1 MTNRPQKPD
10 PETEGHATVKAMPIL
25 PLRNSVLFPGLVMPL
40 VIGREKTLRLLDAVN
55 GKDEVIGVLTQ
66 KDKDIN
72 DPGPDDL
79 YSIGTTARILRIVRE
94 REQGVDIVVQG
105 IQRFEV
111 IQFVQKTPFLAAEV
125 RLIPEED
132 QRTVETE
139 ALMKT
144 LKAVT
149 QEVLKL
155 IPEIP
160 GSATEMVEQVQSPS
174 RLVFLIASNLPIT
187 TEEKIQ
193 ILSMTDV
200 AAAMRTALKILHHHL
215 EVLKVTQKINTEV
228 KGELNK
234 SQREY
239 LLRQQLKAIQ
249 KELGDLEDEGDV
261 LDELQEKI
269 HQMKLPEEVLKI
281 AEKELR
287 RLRAIQPS
295 SPEYTVART
304 YLDWITDLPWG
315 KTTTDNLDV
324 VHARQVL
331 DEDHYDLDK
340 VKKRILEYLA
350 VSKLRNNLRGPIL
363 CLVGPPGVGK
373 TSLGQSVARALGRKF
388 IHVSLGGVRDEAEIR
403 GHRRT
408 YIGAL
413 PGKIIQSL
421 KRAESQNPVFMMDEI
436 DKLGRDW
443 RGDPTSALLEVLDP
457 EQNHSFMDHYL
468 DVPFDL
474 SQILFITTANV
485 TDTIPPPLLDRMELL
500 ELPGYT
506 PEEKIAIARRHLL
519 PKQEKEHGLPEGVFS
534 ISDQMLL
541 YAIDHWTREAG
552 VRNLERTIAGICRG
566 IAVKI
571 VEGTWQQRD
580 IDEEMLREFLGP
592 EQFQPETVERTET
605 AGVATGLAWTAT
617 GGEILFVEATRMA
630 GKGRLKLTGQ
640 LGDVMK
646 ESAQI
651 ALSFLESNA
660 LAFGLDAGAF
670 ESADLHI
677 HVPAGAIPKDG
688 PSAGVTM
695 FTALYSL
702 MTGRRVRPDTAM
714 TGEITLRGLVLP
726 VGGIKNKV
734 LAAQRGGI
742 RRVVL
747 PERNQKDLTEI
758 PEQVRREMEFVFV
771 RRVEDL
777 LEAVIEHPEGEALVH
792 GPLQVP
798 VSDLP
803 PGASGAKPAVPDDEE
818 EAPVPPPREEPD
830 DLPERPTV

>member
-1 MTNRPQKPD
+1 M
-10 PETEGHATVKAMPIL
+10 ATKSRTTSEESVNINALPIL

-40 VIGREKTLRLLDAVN
+40 VIGREKTLRLLDAVA

-66 KDKDIN
+66 RDKETQ
-72 DPGPDDL
+72 DPNPGDM
-79 YSIGTTARILRIVRE
+79 YTTGTTARILRVVRE

-105 IQRFEV
+105 VQRFEV
-111 IQFVQKTPFLAAEV
+111 KRFTQSAPYLAA
-125 RLIPEED
+125 
-132 QRTVETE
+132 TVE
-139 ALMKT
+139 
-144 LKAVT
+144 
-149 QEVLKL
+149 L
-155 IPEIP
+155 IPEIDRDDVEIEALMRNLKQLTTEVLQLIP
-160 GSATEMVEQVQSPS
+160 ELPPSAAEMVEQVQSAN
-174 RLVFLIASNLPIT
+174 RLVYLIASNLPIT
-187 TEEKIQ
+187 TEEKMQ
-193 ILSMTDV
+193 ILGMTDV
-200 AAAMRTALKILHHHL
+200 ADALRMTLKILHHHL
-215 EVLKVTQKINTEV
+215 EVLRVTQKINTEV

-239 LLRQQLKAIQ
+239 VLRQQIKAIQ
-249 KELGDLEDEGDV
+249 KELGELEDDGDV
-261 LDELQEKI
+261 LDEIQEKI
-269 HQMKLPEEVLKI
+269 NKANLPEEVRKV
-281 AEKELR
+281 ADKELR

-304 YLDWITDLPWG
+304 YLEWICDLPWSV
-315 KTTTDNLDV
+315 TTTDNLDV
-324 VHARQVL
+324 THARSVL

-340 VKKRILEYLA
+340 IKKRILEYLA
-350 VSKLRNNLRGPIL
+350 VSKLRNNLKGPIL

-388 IHVSLGGVRDEAEIR
+388 AHVSLGGVRDEAEIR

-421 KRAESQNPVFMMDEI
+421 KRAGSSNPVFMMDEI

-474 SQILFITTANV
+474 SKILFITTANV
-485 TDTIPPPLLDRMELL
+485 TDTIPAPLLDRMELL

-506 PEEKIAIARRHLL
+506 PEEKIAITRRHLL
-519 PKQEKEHGLPEGVFS
+519 PKQIKEHGLTEDQVDL
-534 ISDQMLL
+534 SDAMILFG
-541 YAIDHWTREAG
+541 IDHYTREAG
-552 VRNLERTIAGICRG
+552 VRNLDRVIASICRG
-566 IAVKI
+566 VAVRV
-571 VEGTWQQRD
+571 VENRWENQPLN
-580 IDEEMLREFLGP
+580 EALLNELLGP
-592 EQFQPETVERTET
+592 EQFQPESVERTDT

-617 GGEILFVEATRMA
+617 GGEILYIEATRMT

-651 ALSFLESNA
+651 AMSYLESNA
-660 LAFGLDAGAF
+660 REFGIDDKTF
-670 ESADLHI
+670 ESSDVHI

-695 FTALYSL
+695 FSSLYSL
-702 MTGRRVRPDTAM
+702 FRGIKVRADTAM

-742 RRVVL
+742 KRIVL
-747 PERNQKDLTEI
+747 PDRNRKDLTEI
-758 PEQVRREMEFVFV
+758 PEQIRREMEFVFV
-771 RRVEDL
+771 RKMDELLREVMDPSEGQDL
-777 LEAVIEHPEGEALVH
+777 FTAPPAPAQRIETPVIMADDDEPEVVRKPE
-792 GPLQVP
+792 PIE
-798 VSDLP
+798 DLP
-803 PGASGAKPAVPDDEE
+803 PR
-818 EAPVPPPREEPD
+818 PVA
-830 DLPERPTV
+830 

>member
-1 MTNRPQKPD
+1 MTTRNKKPEGDEVPQP
-10 PETEGHATVKAMPIL
+10 TASLPIL

-40 VIGREKTLRLLDAVN
+40 VIGREKTLRLLDLAA
-55 GKDEVIGVLTQ
+55 GKDEPIGVLTQ
-66 KDKDIN
+66 KDKDIH
-72 DPGPDDL
+72 DPNPEDL
-79 YSIGTTARILRIVRE
+79 YTMGTTARILRIVRE

-105 IQRFEV
+105 IQRFQV
-111 IQFVQKTPFLAAEV
+111 NKFTQTSPFLAASV
-125 RLIPEED
+125 TLVPEED
-132 QRTVETE
+132 RKDVETE
-139 ALMKT
+139 ALMRT
-144 LKAVT
+144 LKALT
-149 QEVLKL
+149 TEVLQL
-155 IPEIP
+155 IPEMP
-160 GSATEMVEQVQSPS
+160 SSAGDMVDQVESPS
-174 RLVFLIASNLPIT
+174 RLVYLIASNLPIS
-187 TEEKIQ
+187 TEEKMQ
-193 ILSMTDV
+193 ILGMTDV
-200 AAAMRTALKILHHHL
+200 ADAMRTTLKILHHHL
-215 EVLKVTQKINTEV
+215 EVLRVTQKINTEV

-239 LLRQQLKAIQ
+239 LLRQQIKAIQ
-249 KELGDLEDEGDV
+249 KELGELEDDGDI
-261 LDELQEKI
+261 LDELQD
-269 HQMKLPEEVLKI
+269 KLVKMVLPDEVRKV
-281 AEKELR
+281 AEKEMR
-287 RLRAIQPS
+287 RLRSIQPS

-304 YLDWITDLPWG
+304 YLDWICELPWG
-315 KTTTDNLDV
+315 VSTPDNLDV
-324 VHARQVL
+324 PHARQVL

-340 VKKRILEYLA
+340 IKKRILEYLA

-388 IHVSLGGVRDEAEIR
+388 VHVSLGGVRDEAEIR

-421 KRAESQNPVFMMDEI
+421 KRAESKNPVFMMDEI

-474 SQILFITTANV
+474 SSILFITTANV
-485 TDTIPPPLLDRMELL
+485 TDTIPPPLMDRMELL

-519 PKQEKEHGLPEGVFS
+519 PKQIKEHGLTEAQVPLTDKQILFALE
-534 ISDQMLL
+534 
-541 YAIDHWTREAG
+541 HWTREAG
-552 VRNLERTIAGICRG
+552 VRNLERVMAGICRG
-566 IAVKI
+566 IAVKV
-571 VEGTWQQRD
+571 VEGTWAEGQELSETIIGD
-580 IDEEMLREFLGP
+580 FLGP
-592 EQFQPETVERTET
+592 EQFAPDAVERTECP
-605 AGVATGLAWTAT
+605 GIATGLAWTST
-617 GGEILFVEATRMA
+617 GGEILYIEASKMA

-651 ALSFLESNA
+651 ALSYLQSNA
-660 LAFGLDAGAF
+660 LAFGVDERMF
-670 ESADLHI
+670 ETADLHI

-695 FTALYSL
+695 FTALFSL
-702 MTGRRVRPDTAM
+702 MTGRKVRSDTAM

-726 VGGIKNKV
+726 IGGIKNKV

-742 RRVVL
+742 SRIVL
-747 PERNQKDLTEI
+747 PERNRKDLTEI

-771 RRVEDL
+771 RKMDELLLQVIERKEGEDL
-777 LEAVIEHPEGEALVH
+777 FKAPIKLPESVLPRVSDDDEDEVPEVRKPEVLE
-792 GPLQVP
+792 
-798 VSDLP
+798 DLP
-803 PGASGAKPAVPDDEE
+803 P
-818 EAPVPPPREEPD
+818 
-830 DLPERPTV
+830 RPTV